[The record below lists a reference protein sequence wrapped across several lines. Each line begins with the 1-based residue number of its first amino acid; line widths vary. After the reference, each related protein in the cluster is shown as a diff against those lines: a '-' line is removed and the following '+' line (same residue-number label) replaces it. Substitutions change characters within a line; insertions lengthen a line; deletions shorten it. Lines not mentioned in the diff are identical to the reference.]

1 MSRRRRLR
9 ARRKRRRSEG
19 VDYARWLRNVG
30 CRFRTIVHVSLAL
43 QKTYAMLE
51 ALTPVELFEVHAQHT
66 VLSLCD
72 VLCCWMLQNPPR
84 SHSQT
89 GRSIR
94 KSFTVCPNHC
104 AHATC
109 IRKRKR
115 NVLQRMNASCDNNTG
130 NTAGTPLAS
139 PPSLSADIS
148 ACADDI
154 ISLGPAHE
162 SAQQAR
168 DAAAAT
174 FGGDI
179 LCDPEPFISSADH
192 GTRGYDIEAAPFDC
206 QYGHLTV
213 AQVQA
218 ACVRELITR
227 NPHYA
232 SADIFVWGK
241 ISLSEISTFAHAFA
255 LDACA
260 GRSGA
265 CKTLASEDR
274 ANPCDYHGILK
285 QEPACLPSLPV
296 RGMHRCDAMT
306 VPPCAE
312 CLSKRSCT
320 RGVPIKQR
328 SFLASRGGGV
338 EGSEDFRNNPHLS
351 LRLPAGG
358 THAVNIEVS
367 DVPTLLRH
375 CSKKKNVQP
384 AQNLGKQSGSD
395 LEEEFAFIPPLL
407 LASLL
412 SHYQDALSLQC
423 LVGVLSLCTIL
434 QIDFCKF
441 VASRNLRSTKAFKE
455 LWLEDI

>member
-1 MSRRRRLR
+1 MS
-9 ARRKRRRSEG
+9 
-19 VDYARWLRNVG
+19 
-30 CRFRTIVHVSLAL
+30 C
-43 QKTYAMLE
+43 
-51 ALTPVELFEVHAQHT
+51 
-66 VLSLCD
+66 
-72 VLCCWMLQNPPR
+72 
-84 SHSQT
+84 
-89 GRSIR
+89 
-94 KSFTVCPNHC
+94 
-104 AHATC
+104 
-109 IRKRKR
+109 
-115 NVLQRMNASCDNNTG
+115 
-130 NTAGTPLAS
+130 
-139 PPSLSADIS
+139 
-148 ACADDI
+148 
-154 ISLGPAHE
+154 
-162 SAQQAR
+162 
-168 DAAAAT
+168 
-174 FGGDI
+174 
-179 LCDPEPFISSADH
+179 
-192 GTRGYDIEAAPFDC
+192 
-206 QYGHLTV
+206 
-213 AQVQA
+213 
-218 ACVRELITR
+218 
-227 NPHYA
+227 
-232 SADIFVWGK
+232 
-241 ISLSEISTFAHAFA
+241 SEISIFAHAFA
-255 LDACA
+255 LDACS

-375 CSKKKNVQP
+375 CSKKKNVQA
-384 AQNLGKQSGSD
+384 AQNLGEHSGSD

-455 LWLEDI
+455 LCKTFSSNTFTPVRTHFERAASLIDTGFKR